1 MLKRREWKIAAVA
14 ALVVFALAAA
24 PARADL
30 YLRQKLHTGSVTVM
44 GKTQP
49 EKDEVMVFWLGANRS
64 RTDTGDSKS
73 SIFLADK
80 GILYVLDHEKLTY
93 MEMPLDLDKT
103 IDQAMAGRGEEGG
116 RMAAMMK
123 RMTQGF
129 MGNISVK
136 VTETGETRR
145 IGSWDCRKYLIDM
158 KLPGGETQ
166 SEAWATEDIKTDA
179 RLYFSA
185 ANAMMAG
192 QPGFAEIVKEMQKV
206 KGVIVLQTSKTKMMG
221 SEVVSTMELLEGGEK
236 TPPAGAYE
244 VPSGYKKV
252 KFGKG

>member
-1 MLKRREWKIAAVA
+1 MLERREWKIAAVA
-14 ALVVFALAAA
+14 ALVVFVLAAA

-30 YLRQKLHTGSVTVM
+30 YLKQKLHTGSVTVM
-44 GKTQP
+44 GRTQP

-64 RTDTGDSKS
+64 RTDTGDSRS

-93 MEMPLDLDKT
+93 MEMPLDLGET

-145 IGSWDCRKYLIDM
+145 IGSWDCRKYLIDI
-158 KLPGGETQ
+158 KLAGGETQ
-166 SEAWATEDIKTDA
+166 SEAWATEDIKADA

-192 QPGFAEIVKEMQKV
+192 QPGFAEMVKEMQKV

-221 SEVVSTMELLEGGEK
+221 SEVVSTTELLEGGEK